1 MTLKPIPRLILIIAV
16 IGAAVL
22 GINKYLETRQSK
34 NATAPV
40 QVVTTAN
47 DNSGVPGKTVTV
59 AVVNGAAGGSNTY
72 QAIVEKGVV
81 RVSVQSPAKPFF
93 FVENGVP
100 QGFNYDFLKVLFSQ
114 TQFIG
119 KSGQIKLDTDH
130 VVDTYPAV
138 PQALLKND
146 NRGNPAVDIA
156 IDGLTFSD
164 DDLPGVV
171 YSIPYIDDFGYSL
184 ITSSSSSIKSIA
196 DMNGVTIGIL
206 KGDPDVKAYVT
217 RMFPKVRIV
226 ELSDAS
232 VNGERN
238 WINNFI
244 KEGQVD
250 AVVYDYPFAVA
261 EINGTN
267 LQFAVSKLPESDLKY
282 KIGMRKADTQLLEN
296 INTAIRKVK
305 ASPEYVT
312 LIKKY
317 FTSNSLAKVRTA
329 SSNETVYV
337 VKAGDTLLS
346 IAAKLLDNKMRFRE
360 IESRN
365 NLPNP
370 NLIQIGQKLVIPKG

>member
-16 IGAAVL
+16 VGAAAY
-22 GINKYLETRQSK
+22 GINKYLESRQPNNTALPAS
-34 NATAPV
+34 ATTSNSSLITAGTTVIAPV
-40 QVVTTAN
+40 PTM
-47 DNSGVPGKTVTV
+47 
-59 AVVNGAAGGSNTY
+59 AVSGSNTY
-72 QAIVEKGVV
+72 QTILDKGVV
-81 RVSVQSPAKPFF
+81 RVSVQSPAKPFY
-93 FVENGVP
+93 FVDNGTP
-100 QGFNYDFLKVLFSQ
+100 GGFNYDFLKMLFAQ
-114 TQFIG
+114 AQFSG
-119 KSGQIKLDTDH
+119 KNGSIKLDTDH

-146 NRGNPAVDIA
+146 NRGNPTVDIA

-164 DDLPGVV
+164 EDLPGVV
-171 YSIPYIDDFGYSL
+171 YSIPYVDDFGYAL

-196 DMNGVTIGIL
+196 DMGGVTIGIL
-206 KGDPDVKAYVT
+206 QGDPDVKGYVT

-232 VNGERN
+232 INGERS
-238 WINNFI
+238 WINHFI
-244 KEGQVD
+244 KAGKVD
-250 AVVYDYPFAVA
+250 AVIYDYPFAVA

-282 KIGMRKADTQLLEN
+282 KIGMRKTDVPLLDN

-305 ASPEYVT
+305 ASAEYVE

-329 SSNETVYV
+329 AGGESVYV

-346 IAAKLLDNKMRFRE
+346 IATKLLDNKMRFRE
-360 IESRN
+360 IETRN

-370 NLIQIGQKLVIPKG
+370 NLIQVGQKLVIPKT

>member
-16 IGAAVL
+16 IGAAAYGV
-22 GINKYLETRQSK
+22 NKYLETRQSK
-34 NATAPV
+34 SAAAPA
-40 QVVTTAN
+40 QVVTIAN
-47 DNSGVPGKTVTV
+47 DNSGAPGKTVTV
-59 AVVNGAAGGSNTY
+59 AAANGTTGGSNTY
-72 QAIVEKGVV
+72 QTIVDKGVV
-81 RVSVQSPAKPFF
+81 RVSVQSPSKPFF
-93 FVENGVP
+93 FVDNGVP
-100 QGFNYDFLKVLFSQ
+100 QGFNYDFLKILFSQ
-114 TQFIG
+114 TQFNG
-119 KSGQIKLDTDH
+119 KSGQITLDTDH
-130 VVDTYPAV
+130 MVDTYPAV
-138 PQALLKND
+138 PEALLKND
-146 NRGNPAVDIA
+146 NRGNPTVDIA

-171 YSIPYIDDFGYSL
+171 YSIPYVDDFGYAL
-184 ITSSSSSIKSIA
+184 ITSSSSSIKSVT

-232 VNGERN
+232 INGERS
-238 WINNFI
+238 WINHFI

-261 EINGTN
+261 EIGGTN

-282 KIGMRKADTQLLEN
+282 KIGMRKGDTQLLEN

-305 ASPEYVT
+305 ASPDYVN

-317 FTSNSLAKVRTA
+317 FTSSSLAKVRTA
-329 SSNETVYV
+329 SSSEAVYV
-337 VKAGDTLLS
+337 VKAGDTLLN
-346 IAAKLLDNKMRFRE
+346 IAAKLLNDKMRYRE

-365 NLPNP
+365 NIPNP
-370 NLIQIGQKLVIPKG
+370 NLIQVGQKLVIPKG

>member
-16 IGAAVL
+16 VGAAAY
-22 GINKYLETRQSK
+22 GINKYLETRQPNNAASPVGAVI
-34 NATAPV
+34 NNTAPAPTGVTVVPPVATAA
-40 QVVTTAN
+40 TSSN
-47 DNSGVPGKTVTV
+47 
-59 AVVNGAAGGSNTY
+59 NTY
-72 QAIVEKGVV
+72 QTILDKGVV
-81 RVSVQSPAKPFF
+81 RVSVQSPAKPFY
-93 FVENGVP
+93 FVDSGTP
-100 QGFNYDFLKVLFSQ
+100 SGFNYDFLKMLFAQ
-114 TQFIG
+114 AQFSG
-119 KSGQIKLDTDH
+119 KNGPIKLDTDH

-146 NRGNPAVDIA
+146 NRGNPTVDIA

-171 YSIPYIDDFGYSL
+171 YSIPYVDDFGYAL
-184 ITSSSSSIKSIA
+184 IASSSSSIKSIA
-196 DMNGVTIGIL
+196 DMSGVTIGIL
-206 KGDPDVKAYVT
+206 QGDPDVKAYVA
-217 RMFPKVRIV
+217 RMLPKVRVV

-232 VNGERN
+232 INGERS
-238 WINNFI
+238 WINHFI
-244 KEGQVD
+244 KDGKVD

-282 KIGMRKADTQLLEN
+282 KIGMRKTDAPLLDN

-305 ASPEYVT
+305 ASAEYVE

-329 SSNETVYV
+329 AGGESVYV

-346 IAAKLLDNKMRFRE
+346 IATRLLDNKMRFRE
-360 IESRN
+360 IETRN

-370 NLIQIGQKLVIPKG
+370 NLIQIGQKLVIPKS

>member
-16 IGAAVL
+16 VGVAAY
-22 GINKYLETRQSK
+22 GINKYLEARQPKS
-34 NATAPV
+34 
-40 QVVTTAN
+40 TAN
-47 DNSGVPGKTVTV
+47 PAESTSAIGTTVSLPKPTIPA
-59 AVVNGAAGGSNTY
+59 AVVAPRSNNTY
-72 QAIVEKGVV
+72 QTILDKAVV
-81 RVSVQSPAKPFF
+81 RVSVQSPAKPFY
-93 FVENGVP
+93 FVDNGTP
-100 QGFNYDFLKVLFSQ
+100 SGFNYDFLKMLFAQ
-114 TQFIG
+114 AQFNTKNG
-119 KSGQIKLDTDH
+119 AIKIDTDH
-130 VVDTYPAV
+130 IVDTYPAV

-146 NRGNPAVDIA
+146 NRGNPTVDIA

-164 DDLPGVV
+164 DDLPGVI
-171 YSIPYIDDFGYSL
+171 YSIPYVDDFGYAL

-206 KGDPDVKAYVT
+206 QGDPDVKAYVT

-232 VNGERN
+232 INGERS

-244 KEGQVD
+244 KDGKVD

-261 EINGTN
+261 EINGTS

-282 KIGMRKADTQLLEN
+282 KIGMRKTDALLLDN

-305 ASPEYVT
+305 ATTEYVE

-329 SSNETVYV
+329 AGGESVYV
-337 VKAGDTLLS
+337 VKAGDTLLG
-346 IAAKLLDNKMRFRE
+346 IATKLLDNKMRFRE
-360 IESRN
+360 IETRN

-370 NLIQIGQKLVIPKG
+370 NLIQVGQKLVIPKT